1 MKVET
6 MIRAGLLLLFTG
18 IFSYAVE
25 LNVTREPVRSDP
37 MKFNKENTIRLFL
50 SGDVMTGRGIDQILP
65 HPGDPELHESYVK
78 SAKGYVILAERENG
92 KIPYPV
98 DPAYIWGD
106 AMSFWRELSPD
117 LRIINLETSITTH
130 HAYWPGKAV
139 NYRMHPDNS
148 GCLTSAGIDYCAL
161 ANNHLLDYG
170 REGMLQTLQV
180 LQEAG
185 ISFSGAG
192 GDLEAAR
199 KPAILSIP
207 RKGRVFLFSV
217 GFISSGTPI
226 AWAASGEAA
235 GIYIPITDQEILDF
249 LKAYLKV
256 YRRDRDLVVVS
267 IHWGSNWG
275 YEIPAEHRRLAHR
288 LIDEAGVD
296 VIHGHSSHHFKGIE
310 VYHDRPIIYGAGD
323 FINDYEGISGYEAYR
338 GDLTLMYFLDLNPAE
353 GGLEKLTL
361 IPVKIRNMQLEK
373 AVPGDI
379 KWVHSVLEREGRTLN
394 TGFVIEGQGR
404 IEMIYH

>member
-6 MIRAGLLLLFTG
+6 MIRTGLLLLFIG
-18 IFSYAVE
+18 IFSSAVE

-37 MKFNKENTIRLFL
+37 MKFNDENTVRLFL
-50 SGDVMTGRGIDQILP
+50 CGDVMTGRGIDQILP
-65 HPGDPELHESYVK
+65 HPGDPELHESYMK
-78 SAKGYVILAERENG
+78 SAKGYVMLAERENG

-106 AMSFWRELSPD
+106 ALSFWRELAPD
-117 LRIINLETSITTH
+117 LRIINLETSIATH
-130 HAYWPGKAV
+130 DTYWPGKAV
-139 NYRMHPDNS
+139 NYRMHPENS

-180 LQEAG
+180 LQGAG

-192 GDLEAAR
+192 EDLEAAR
-199 KPAILSIP
+199 EPAILSIP
-207 RKGRVFLFSV
+207 GKGRVFLFSV
-217 GFISSGTPI
+217 GFISSGIPF
-226 AWAASGEAA
+226 AWAATKDEA
-235 GIYIPITDQEILDF
+235 GIYIPANDQELLDY
-249 LKAYLKV
+249 LKAFVKV
-256 YRRDRDLVVVS
+256 HRRDRDLVVVS

-275 YEIPAEHRRLAHR
+275 YEIPAEHQRLAHR

-310 VYHDRPIIYGAGD
+310 LYNDRPIIYGAGD
-323 FINDYEGISGYEAYR
+323 YINDYEGISGYEAYR
-338 GDLTLMYFLDLNPAE
+338 GDLTLMYFLDLNPVE
-353 GGLEKLTL
+353 GGLEKLIL
-361 IPVKIRNMQLEK
+361 IPLKIRKMQLGK
-373 AVPGDI
+373 AGSGDI
-379 KWVHSVLEREGRTLN
+379 KWVHSILDREGRSLN
-394 TGFVIEGQGR
+394 TAFEIEGQNR